1 MYMDILSNTINR
13 VKLVP
18 MESQVK
24 KSLKRAVGV
33 FLVIFGIMGLI
44 LPVLPGVWVIPI
56 GLELLGWRLI
66 IDRKKPWKEIISFK
80 DKTKDNEGSGVK

>member
-18 MESQVK
+18 MESHVK
-24 KSLKRAVGV
+24 KNLKRALGI

-66 IDRKKPWKEIISFK
+66 VDRKKPWTEIISLK
-80 DKTKDNEGSGVK
+80 DKTKDEENGSVK